1 MSRFLIFKM
10 AKETNNEY
18 KKVCQKNFFLIL
30 RIDNIEK

>member
-18 KKVCQKNFFLIL
+18 KKVCQKNFFFDIKN
-30 RIDNIEK
+30 RQY